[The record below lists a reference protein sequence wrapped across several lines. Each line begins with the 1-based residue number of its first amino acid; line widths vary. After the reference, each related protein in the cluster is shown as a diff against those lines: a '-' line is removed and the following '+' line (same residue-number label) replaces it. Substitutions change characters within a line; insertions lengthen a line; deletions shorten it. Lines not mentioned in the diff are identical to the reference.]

1 MENIKIETEYIKLD
15 QFLKWAGI
23 VATGTESK
31 ALISDSKVKVNGEVE
46 LRRGKKLRK
55 GDIIELGENKYKIVY

>member
-23 VATGTESK
+23 VDTGSR
-31 ALISDSKVKVNGEVE
+31 V
-46 LRRGKKLRK
+46 
-55 GDIIELGENKYKIVY
+55 

>member
-55 GDIIELGENKYKIVY
+55 VI

>member
-1 MENIKIETEYIKLD
+1 MGN
-15 QFLKWAGI
+15 I

-46 LRRGKKLRK
+46 LRRGKS
-55 GDIIELGENKYKIVY
+55 